1 MKHRSWMNNFF
12 WILIILVLLM
22 VCFSQPTKADI
33 APPEQPAGGN
43 PAPDLET
50 TQVRMVAETVLI
62 EVISATPSGSLGKA
76 RVTAS
81 FTMQNLGTQDE
92 NLQVRFPLT
101 SLYGSSAGSREIED
115 FKANVNG
122 VPLQVRRIESDYD
135 GLYDGPWAEFPIAFP
150 AGKEVEIEVTYLVEG
165 DGEYPFI
172 ALKYI
177 FHTGAGWKGTIGTAN
192 LTVRLPYEA
201 NPQNVIFDTEIGWS
215 TTTPGG
221 ILDGRE
227 IRWHLED
234 FEPDFSQNFSIS
246 LVMPIVWRAVLR
258 EQDTLAK
265 NPKDG
270 EAWGRLGKLYKE
282 CFLLRRGF
290 REDAG
295 GEELY
300 RLSRAAYQQALI
312 LLPEDALWMAGYA
325 DLLWN
330 HWYYSER
337 FKASPDYAE
346 LTDALQLLQ
355 RSRQIDPQN
364 EKATSLLDDIRYAVP
379 EAVQEVN
386 GEYVLLILTVT
397 PTAAPSFTLTQVP
410 TTTLVATATPEP
422 TATLVPTLAQTYTLQ
437 PKLATLTPILPTQV
451 ISPTTMPTSKPK
463 GPLTVCG
470 VVLPVP
476 LACFYWLRKV
486 AHKKGSSVDKNQT
499 S

>member
-1 MKHRSWMNNFF
+1 MKHRSGKEKFF
-12 WILIILVLLM
+12 WILIILGLLM
-22 VCFSQPTKADI
+22 IAVFSPAMADI
-33 APPEQPAGGN
+33 APPEQPSGGN
-43 PAPDLET
+43 PAPENET
-50 TQVRMVAETVLI
+50 TQVRMEAETVLI

-81 FTMQNLGTQDE
+81 FTMQNLGEEDE
-92 NLQVRFPLT
+92 TLMVRFPLT
-101 SLYGSSAGSREIED
+101 STYGSYYGSKEIED
-115 FKANVNG
+115 FKVSANG
-122 VPLQVRRIESDYD
+122 VPLQVRRIELDYD
-135 GLYDGPWAEFPIAFP
+135 GSYAGRWAEFTITFP
-150 AGKEVEIEVTYLVEG
+150 AGKEVKIQVTYLVEG
-165 DGEYPFI
+165 EGEYPFI

-177 FHTGAGWKGTIGTAN
+177 LQTGAGWNGTIGTAD

-246 LVMPIVWRAVLR
+246 LVMPSVWRAVLR
-258 EQDTLAK
+258 EQDNLA
-265 NPKDG
+265 NHPGDG
-270 EAWGRLGKLYKE
+270 ESWGRLGKLYKE
-282 CFLLRRGF
+282 SFFLRRGF

-295 GEELY
+295 GAELY
-300 RLSRAAYQQALI
+300 RLSREAYQKAVT
-312 LLPEDALWMAGYA
+312 LLPEDALWLAGYA

-330 HWYYSER
+330 HWYYSEW
-337 FKASPDYAE
+337 FKDFPDYTE
-346 LTDALQLLQ
+346 MTDVLQLLQ

-379 EAVQEVN
+379 EAMQEEN
-386 GEYVLLILTVT
+386 GEYILLLLTAT
-397 PTAAPSFTLTQVP
+397 PTAAPSPTVTPVP
-410 TTTLVATATPEP
+410 SATTAATVTPAP
-422 TATLVPTLAQTYTLQ
+422 TDTPASALPPTYTLP
-437 PKLATLTPILPTQV
+437 PKSPTFTPIVPTQV
-451 ISPTTMPTSKPK
+451 VSPTTMPVSKPK

-476 LACFYWLRKV
+476 LALFYWLRKE
-486 AHKKGSSVDKNQT
+486 AHKKHPSVDKNQT